1 VPIGL
6 RTEKIYE
13 VYKKANKKGGGPLY
27 GANFGI
33 PKKYRTEKNRTGF
46 DFPSSIG
53 SVSYSIRG
61 DSGNGPILKNVPE
74 EMKTPE
80 LCLEVIDDF
89 TNWKTRRKSVKRKL
103 FPLNTEAAC
112 RAAIEAWPDVL
123 DYISAEF
130 KTPELCQ
137 FAVKKD
143 GKAIKFVPEKFLTE
157 DFCKEAV
164 KKNADAIKEIP
175 EQFST
180 AELWRTAISKSVYL
194 LQDIPPSLAT
204 EEFYHLVVSNNGIAL
219 ALVPDEFKTKEL
231 FFTAVK
237 QNGKAL
243 NYVDVNKLSSE
254 EYTEICRLSFERN

>member
-33 PKKYRTEKNRTGF
+33 PKKYRTKRNHS
-46 DFPSSIG
+46 DFLFSAVD

-61 DSGNGPILKNVPE
+61 DSGNGPILENVPE
-74 EMKTPE
+74 ELKTPE
-80 LCLEVIDDF
+80 LCLEVIEEETKF
-89 TNWKTRRKSVKRKL
+89 KPYRESTKRKL
-103 FPLNTEAAC
+103 FPLNTEVAC
-112 RAAIEAWPDVL
+112 RAAVEKWPDVL
-123 DYISAEF
+123 EYISAEF

-157 DFCKEAV
+157 DFCKKTV
-164 KKNADAIKEIP
+164 KNCADAIKSIP

-180 AELWRTAISKSVYL
+180 AELWRTAIAKSVDL

-204 EEFYHLVVSNNGIAL
+204 EEFFHLVVSNNGIAL

-243 NYVDVNKLSSE
+243 KFVDVNKLTSK
-254 EYTEICRLSFERN
+254 EYTEICRISFERG